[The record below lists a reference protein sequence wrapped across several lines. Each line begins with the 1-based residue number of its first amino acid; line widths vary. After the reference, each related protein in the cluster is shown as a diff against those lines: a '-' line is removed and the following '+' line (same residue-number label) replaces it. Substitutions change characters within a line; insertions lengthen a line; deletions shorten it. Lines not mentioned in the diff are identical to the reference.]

1 LGEGGGEAV
10 RVREVVRG
18 LEVRGQPGELH
29 IHPPV
34 LATEEPLGSD
44 LQAKNS

>member
-1 LGEGGGEAV
+1 MGEGGGEAV

-18 LEVRGQPGELH
+18 LEASGQPGELH
-29 IHPPV
+29 IHSPL
-34 LATEEPLGSD
+34 LATEEPLESA